1 MSKSLIR
8 RPGWPVRIMGQL
20 ALWAGLCALAP
31 QAGADELARLQA
43 KARDM
48 KLAQTPLWQSLLHYE
63 PNQVRSGVHSQVVSR
78 WFFLSE
84 QGRTEPRAELE
95 ATLAGL
101 FSARKI
107 GPRELPAYCLFVAR
121 RKFLV
126 RELDIDTR
134 HLPVNQCPTY
144 EKWRRA
150 IAPRS
155 ASLVFPTAYANSPP
169 SMFGHTLLRV
179 DSAQQRK
186 KNNELLSYAI
196 NYAAATPGGEQPL
209 DFAWKGLTGGY
220 PGLFGMFPYY
230 KKVKQ
235 YSAMENR
242 DIWSYPLHL
251 RRVQIERM
259 MDHVWEMEQAQ
270 FNYYFLNKNCSYQL
284 LSLID
289 VAQPGLELTRRFDW
303 YAIPSDTIRALD
315 SVPGLMGEGNYR
327 PSAQTRLNW
336 QSRSLSG
343 RELELAQRI
352 AHGHLAPD
360 DARLRELGPRRRAAV
375 LEVAH
380 DALDYQ
386 VLAGDDKARVRDKKT
401 VQERADRILAARAAI
416 AQPSP
421 FGRMP
426 VPDTS
431 PRQAH
436 GSLRARLAGV
446 YADSRYTMGLRVRP
460 GYHDLLDDP
469 RGFNDGLAIDLV
481 DLGLR
486 LDPVKGRLKVDDI
499 RLLSVTSLGHWDAWQ
514 KPMAF
519 NLDTGARRRPSGH
532 VFTHRRN
539 DLGYYLQGG
548 PGLSFGNSAL
558 TAYVLSQFS
567 VDANPGLQHDW
578 ALGTGGSAGL
588 LASPWPGMQ
597 LQLSGGWLHYAAGAR
612 GHYGWSDLGVQLP
625 LARDQ
630 AWRMSL
636 GYENSRVADGMR
648 VDWGIQAYF

>member
-1 MSKSLIR
+1 MNKSLIR
-8 RPGWPVRIMGQL
+8 GPGCMVDNMMGRL
-20 ALWAGLCALAP
+20 ALWMALCFLTMPAS
-31 QAGADELARLQA
+31 ADELARLQA
-43 KARDM
+43 KARAM
-48 KLAQTPLWQSLLHYE
+48 NLAQAPLWQSLLHYE

-78 WFFLSE
+78 WFFLAE
-84 QGRTEPRAELE
+84 RGRIDPQAELE

-126 RELDIDTR
+126 RKLDIDTTN
-134 HLPVNQCPTY
+134 LPVTQCPAY
-144 EKWRRA
+144 DQWRRA

-169 SMFGHTLLRV
+169 SMFGHTLLRI
-179 DSAQQRK
+179 DSAQKRK
-186 KNNELLSYAI
+186 ADNELLSYAI
-196 NYAAATPGGEQPL
+196 NYAAATPGEDQPL

-220 PGLFGMFPYY
+220 PGLFGIFPYY

-235 YSAMENR
+235 YAAMENR
-242 DIWSYPLHL
+242 DIWSYPLQL
-251 RRVQIERM
+251 RRAQIERM

-315 SVPGLMGEGNYR
+315 SVPGLMGEGRYR
-327 PSAQTRLNW
+327 PSVQTRLNW
-336 QSRSLSG
+336 QSRWLSG
-343 RELELAQRI
+343 RELKLAQRI
-352 AHGHLAPD
+352 AHGRLAPD
-360 DARLRELGPRRRAAV
+360 DAQLRQLEPQHRAAV

-386 VLAGDDKARVRDKKT
+386 VLEGDDKTGDDKAVR
-401 VQERADRILAARAAI
+401 ERADRILAARAAI
-416 AQPSP
+416 DQPSP
-421 FGRMP
+421 FGKMP

-446 YADSRYTMGLRVRP
+446 YADSRYTMGLRLRP

-469 RGFNDGLAIDLV
+469 RGFNDGLAIDLA

-486 LDPVKGRLKVDDI
+486 LDPVAGRLKVDDI
-499 RLLSVTSLGHWDAWQ
+499 RLLRVSSLGRWDAWQ
-514 KPMAF
+514 KPIAF

-532 VFTHRRN
+532 VFTHKRN

-548 PGLSFGNSAL
+548 PGLSFGHSAL

-567 VDANPGLQHDW
+567 VDANPGLQHNW

-588 LASPWPGMQ
+588 LASPWPGVQ
-597 LQLSGGWLHYAAGAR
+597 LELSGGWLHYAAGAR

-625 LARDQ
+625 LARDL

-636 GYENSRVADGMR
+636 GYEDSRVADGVR